1 MCKELKS
8 IRLFQWTSSFWSIC
22 QIYAFQV
29 HILSIFGP
37 HFCSW
42 RSPFHS
48 KLGNHLVP
56 ILKNLGHHSM
66 WAGVNISLKNQH
78 FFTDPENDPAR
89 DSSSICGSSMSPQL
103 YHCFYCHMLYD
114 GNGQGWGAYW
124 NLTPTV
130 ASLYMMRYW
139 SGIVNFGWRI
149 SIRCR
154 NNFYRKTPQK
164 KVLASKLPNSMSI
177 DYWSLQ
183 DPSATEQAALK
194 IQTAYKAMKERK
206 EKERVGKMNGNNTR
220 VISM

>member
-29 HILSIFGP
+29 HILSPFGP
-37 HFCSW
+37 HFCCW

-66 WAGVNISLKNQH
+66 WAGVNIYLKNQH

-89 DSSSICGSSMSPQL
+89 YSSSICGSSMSPQL

-139 SGIVNFGWRI
+139 SGIVNFGRLI
-149 SIRCR
+149 SIRTLQCTGSDQSKMW
-154 NNFYRKTPQK
+154 YALLLA
-164 KVLASKLPNSMSI
+164 VLSCFS
-177 DYWSLQ
+177 
-183 DPSATEQAALK
+183 EVG
-194 IQTAYKAMKERK
+194 AYLR
-206 EKERVGKMNGNNTR
+206 
-220 VISM
+220 

>member
-1 MCKELKS
+1 MNQLVLVNLS
-8 IRLFQWTSSFWSIC
+8 NIRFSG
-22 QIYAFQV
+22 
-29 HILSIFGP
+29 HILSPFGP
-37 HFCSW
+37 HFCCW

-89 DSSSICGSSMSPQL
+89 DSSSICGSSTSPQL

-139 SGIVNFGWRI
+139 SGISEFWETH
-149 SIRCR
+149 
-154 NNFYRKTPQK
+154 FYQ
-164 KVLASKLPNSMSI
+164 N
-177 DYWSLQ
+177 
-183 DPSATEQAALK
+183 
-194 IQTAYKAMKERK
+194 TAVHWFRSE
-206 EKERVGKMNGNNTR
+206 
-220 VISM
+220 

>member
-1 MCKELKS
+1 MMLGTRLRIMNGAHGLGFSFWARSKEQPNS

-78 FFTDPENDPAR
+78 FLTDPENDPVR
-89 DSSSICGSSMSPQL
+89 DSSSICGSSTSPQL

-124 NLTPTV
+124 NRLLTPTV
-130 ASLYMMRYW
+130 APLYTTRYW
-139 SGIVNFGWRI
+139 SSIVKFGWHI
-149 SIRCR
+149 PIRC
-154 NNFYRKTPQK
+154 
-164 KVLASKLPNSMSI
+164 ASSEKDVICLDAS
-177 DYWSLQ
+177 
-183 DPSATEQAALK
+183 SA
-194 IQTAYKAMKERK
+194 
-206 EKERVGKMNGNNTR
+206 
-220 VISM
+220 